1 MRLHA
6 PIITGSVTTNLNGGS
21 FVINNGPIDIFSIS
35 SAGTS
40 SLNGPFTSLAYVS
53 ASTYYGDGSNLSG
66 IGSVPFPYTGSA
78 TVSGSMIISG
88 SLSVSGSIFATDKS
102 FEIAH
107 PTQPGKRLVYGVLE
121 GPEHAAYCR
130 GKSSEGIINLP
141 EEWTGLID
149 EESITVQL
157 TSIGVSSVLH
167 VQEIKDN
174 KVYVNNDSEYFYLV
188 HGTRKDIDKL
198 QTVREV

>member
-21 FVINNGPIDIFSIS
+21 FVINNGPFTQLTIS
-35 SAGTS
+35 SGGNLFATGSITTPS
-40 SLNGPFTSLAYVS
+40 NIS

-78 TVSGSMIISG
+78 TVSGSMIVSG

-102 FEIAH
+102 FEIPH
-107 PTQPGKRLVYGVLE
+107 PTQEGKRLVYGVLE

-130 GKSSEGIINLP
+130 GKSSEGIIDLP

-157 TSIGVSSVLH
+157 TSIGASSVLH

-174 KVYVNNDSEYFYLV
+174 KVYVSNDSEYFYLV